1 MAQRARKGLATWL
14 TSSTT
19 PFFVLDYRKVVLV
32 FNHGCE
38 EITGWEAGSVI
49 GKTCSQVTEGNP
61 ELVESV
67 TGALCPP
74 VRVLNGEPA
83 VVPIVMS
90 HRDGS
95 STPVEIHFFPLPQD
109 DEDNEFRI
117 LGLLSPLSGSGIELV
132 PESAVRR
139 FELASLLSE
148 LHRKYAT
155 TSLIAKSPE
164 MKRVAVQTTVA
175 SKNSIAVHLSGE
187 RGTGKEHVAR
197 IIHYG
202 SEIQERR
209 FIPLD
214 CQSLSHFELSRTL
227 RRLFAEDILESTAG
241 TIYLKNID
249 SLARDL
255 QAELL
260 EHLNQ
265 GSPFRWM
272 SSSLFGISHVDEEVF
287 SRELA
292 VELTP
297 LVVSI
302 PPLRIRGEDLLLL
315 ATQFLEEANR
325 QQIQQLEGFSQEV
338 VSEFSTYPWPG
349 NVDELAEVVMQARS
363 KCESVTIELEHLPVQ
378 FKAGRDAQSVRS
390 ISANEALE
398 TFLERVER
406 SKILEAL
413 AAAKGK
419 KSAAAEALQ
428 IPRAKLYRRMAALGI
443 DDSELQAEA
452 TT

>member
-19 PFFVLDYRKVVLV
+19 PFFVLDYRKIVLV
-32 FNHGCE
+32 FNQGCE
-38 EITGWEAGSVI
+38 EITGWEVGNVI
-49 GKTCSQVTEGNP
+49 GKMCSLVTEGNP
-61 ELVESV
+61 DLIESV

-74 VRVLNGEPA
+74 ERVLNGEPA

-109 DEDNEFRI
+109 DSDNEFRI
-117 LGLLSPLSGSGIELV
+117 LGLIAPLSGSGIELV

-148 LHRKYAT
+148 LHRKYAI

-164 MKRVAVQTTVA
+164 MNRVAIQATVA
-175 SKNSIAVHLSGE
+175 SNNFIAVHLIGE
-187 RGTGKEHVAR
+187 RGVGKEHVAR

-202 SEIQERR
+202 SEIRERR

-214 CQSLSHFELSRTL
+214 CKSLSHFELSRTL
-227 RRLFAEDILESTAG
+227 RRLFAEDISETTAG
-241 TIYLKNID
+241 TVYLKNVD
-249 SLARDL
+249 SLPRDL

-260 EHLNQ
+260 EHLKQ
-265 GSPFRWM
+265 SSPFRWISA
-272 SSSLFGISHVDEEVF
+272 SSTGLSGVDEEVL
-287 SRELA
+287 SLELA

-302 PPLRIRGEDLLLL
+302 PPLRARREDLLLL
-315 ATQFLEEANR
+315 ATQFLEDANR
-325 QQIQQLEGFSQEV
+325 QQTQQLEGFSPDV
-338 VSEFSTYPWPG
+338 VSEFLAYIWPG
-349 NVDELAEVVMQARS
+349 NVDELTKVVTQALA
-363 KCESVTIELEHLPVQ
+363 KCEGVMIELEHLPVQ

-390 ISANEALE
+390 PPLTEALE
-398 TFLERVER
+398 TYLERIER
-406 SKILEAL
+406 TRILEAL
-413 AAAKGK
+413 AAANGK
-419 KSAAAEALQ
+419 KSAVAKALQ

-443 DDSELQAEA
+443 NDSEDHAEA
-452 TT
+452 AT